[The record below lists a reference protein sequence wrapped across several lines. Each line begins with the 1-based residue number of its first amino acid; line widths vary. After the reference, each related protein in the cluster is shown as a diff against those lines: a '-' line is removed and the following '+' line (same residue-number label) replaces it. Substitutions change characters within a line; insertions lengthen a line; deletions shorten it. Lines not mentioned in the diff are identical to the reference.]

1 MKQIGIRQFNQNIS
15 KYLKELPLQ
24 ITNRNMVVATII
36 PGDNS
41 KVATEDNTSLH
52 QDVTTIEGVSDK
64 RPAYST
70 NNPIHS
76 VPKPKFNL
84 KNKIR

>member
-24 ITNRNMVVATII
+24 ITNRNMVVATIM

-41 KVATEDNTSLH
+41 KVETEGS
-52 QDVTTIEGVSDK
+52 
-64 RPAYST
+64 AF
-70 NNPIHS
+70 S
-76 VPKPKFNL
+76 VVEKINAAPKPKFDL
-84 KNKIR
+84 KNKIK

>member
-1 MKQIGIRQFNQNIS
+1 MKQIGVRQFNQNIS

-36 PGDNS
+36 PGDNN
-41 KVATEDNTSLH
+41 KVATEGN
-52 QDVTTIEGVSDK
+52 
-64 RPAYST
+64 AF
-70 NNPIHS
+70 S
-76 VPKPKFNL
+76 VVEKINAAPKPKFDL

>member
-41 KVATEDNTSLH
+41 KVATEGS
-52 QDVTTIEGVSDK
+52 
-64 RPAYST
+64 AF
-70 NNPIHS
+70 S
-76 VPKPKFNL
+76 VVEKINAAPKPKFNL
-84 KNKIR
+84 KNKIK